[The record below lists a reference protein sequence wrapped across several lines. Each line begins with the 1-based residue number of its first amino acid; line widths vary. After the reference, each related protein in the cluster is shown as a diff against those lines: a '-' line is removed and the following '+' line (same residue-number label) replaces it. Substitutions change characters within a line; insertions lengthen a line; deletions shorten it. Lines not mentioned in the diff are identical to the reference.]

1 MHVSPK
7 EPTVYYS
14 QNTNS
19 LRPKS
24 ALSSIYI
31 VSAIL
36 FITLRLRLT
45 EVGQEGVTSDVIV
58 FLGTEQ
64 HNSRTPGKMNLK
76 AM

>member
-1 MHVSPK
+1 MCVSPK

-14 QNTNS
+14 RNTNS

-24 ALSSIYI
+24 ALSNIYI
-31 VSAIL
+31 VLAIL
-36 FITLRLRLT
+36 FITLRLRLA

-64 HNSRTPGKMNLK
+64 RIV
-76 AM
+76 ARRAR